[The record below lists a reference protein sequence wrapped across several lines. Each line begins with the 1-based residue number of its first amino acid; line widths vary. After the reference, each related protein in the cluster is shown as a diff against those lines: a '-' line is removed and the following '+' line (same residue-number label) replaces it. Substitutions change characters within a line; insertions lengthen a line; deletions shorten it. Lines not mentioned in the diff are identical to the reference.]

1 MIELE
6 QENPQIKESE
16 DELTLKRII
25 ARIQVTKRIRLT
37 KRLMYNPSR
46 PFNSFN
52 LSIKNIPKT
61 ITIINTLSHV
71 ERYVDL
77 WQRIMRRQPLP
88 DILARESQD

>member
-1 MIELE
+1 M
-6 QENPQIKESE
+6 NESE

-37 KRLMYNPSR
+37 KRLMYNPNR

-52 LSIKNIPKT
+52 LSIKKIPNT
-61 ITIINTLSHV
+61 ITIINIPSHV

-77 WQRIMRRQPLP
+77 LQKIMRRQRLS